1 MPLGLAGG
9 LGLRRSARSIG
20 RKYRMLKAYIQAR
33 TKLADITDR
42 LLRDE
47 DGASL
52 VEYSVLIG
60 LITVA
65 TVVTIG
71 LVGTW
76 ISGRWTA
83 LDAALP

>member
-1 MPLGLAGG
+1 
-9 LGLRRSARSIG
+9 
-20 RKYRMLKAYIQAR
+20 MLKAYIKAR
-33 TKLADITDR
+33 TTLADFTDR
-42 LLRDE
+42 LVQDE

-76 ISGRWTA
+76 VSGRWTA